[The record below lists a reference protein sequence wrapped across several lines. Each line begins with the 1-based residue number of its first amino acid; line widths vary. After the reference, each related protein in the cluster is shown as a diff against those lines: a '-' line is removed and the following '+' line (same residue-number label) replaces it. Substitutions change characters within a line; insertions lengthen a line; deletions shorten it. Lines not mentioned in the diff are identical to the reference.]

1 MVLSW
6 SLTEVVRYS
15 FYAFSLLGRE
25 PRPLVFLRY
34 TLFYLLYP
42 TGASSEAFLIFA
54 TLPPPAFGWLRGAG
68 DFADLH
74 ARVREFLFAVW
85 WPGECERDARVRRV
99 LTLVAG
105 LYVMYTHMIK
115 QRRKVFGGAKTKTA

>member
-25 PRPLVFLRY
+25 PRLLVFLRY

-42 TGASSEAFLIFA
+42 TGASSEALLIFA
-54 TLPPPAFGWLRGAG
+54 TLPQPAFGWARGAG
-68 DFADLH
+68 LDGDLH

-85 WPGECERDARVRRV
+85 WPGEWY
-99 LTLVAG
+99 LV
-105 LYVMYTHMIK
+105 
-115 QRRKVFGGAKTKTA
+115 